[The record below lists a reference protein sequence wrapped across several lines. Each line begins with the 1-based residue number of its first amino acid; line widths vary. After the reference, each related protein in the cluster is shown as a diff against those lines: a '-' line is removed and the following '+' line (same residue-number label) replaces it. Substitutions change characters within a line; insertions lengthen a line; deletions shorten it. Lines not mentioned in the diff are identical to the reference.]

1 MRTIQN
7 TIILAILFLSVSINA
22 QYRSFKVDVSGK
34 GNPVL
39 LFPGF
44 TCTGE
49 VWKDL
54 VKEIYHSNYEN
65 VMRLCLGYLGGD
77 KDEADDLTQE
87 VFIKVWDNLN
97 GFGAE
102 SKVST
107 WIYRIT
113 VNTCLAR
120 IRKSKRSIS
129 ADNIGDIGEIAQPST
144 IDRERMFKSLY
155 KCINGLSET
164 NRAIILL
171 ELEGL
176 PQKEIAEIIG
186 LRHEAIRTR
195 IHRIKNELT
204 KCVNHE

>member
-1 MRTIQN
+1 MVFRKD
-7 TIILAILFLSVSINA
+7 
-22 QYRSFKVDVSGK
+22 SFPAKLIMK
-34 GNPVL
+34 KKKET
-39 LFPGF
+39 F
-44 TCTGE
+44 
-49 VWKDL
+49 
-54 VKEIYHSNYEN
+54 KEIYHSNYES

-97 GFGAE
+97 GFREE

-107 WIYRIT
+107 WIYRIA

-120 IRKSKRSIS
+120 IRKSKKNIRTDS
-129 ADNIGDIGEIAQPST
+129 IGDIGEIEQPSAV
-144 IDRERMFKSLY
+144 DREKMFKSLY
-155 KCINGLSET
+155 KCINRLSET

-176 PQKEIAEIIG
+176 PQKEIAEVIG
-186 LRHEAIRTR
+186 IKHEAIRTR
-195 IHRIKNELT
+195 IHRIKNDLT